1 MLCVVNPR
9 SNLLWHLNLDTKV
22 IAMVI
27 EELSK
32 LDDRVT
38 SKAAVLMKYPGLIIS
53 RDSLT

>member
-1 MLCVVNPR
+1 VLCVVNPR

-53 RDSLT
+53 RDSMT

>member
-1 MLCVVNPR
+1 
-9 SNLLWHLNLDTKV
+9 
-22 IAMVI
+22 MVI

-53 RDSLT
+53 RDSMTWIQPSSRQTLT